1 MGESRV
7 LFFLPLKSGNF
18 PSPLHTIQVEYLFKP
33 VQKG

>member
-7 LFFLPLKSGNF
+7 LFFALKSGNF
-18 PSPLHTIQVEYLFKP
+18 LSPLHTIQVEYLFKP